1 MTARSI
7 RYRFNETNNIWPGF
21 VDVLAT
27 LLIVIIFVLM
37 VFTVSQIYLSDAI
50 SGRDKALENLRSQ
63 ISKLSKILVIE
74 TKEKQ
79 QALSSLKQT
88 QDNLIQTESDL
99 KTQEMFSQDLQS
111 DIAKKESELFV
122 QDQNILALSDQI
134 KELLVELRI
143 VAKALETYEGVEIAS
158 LNIDGLGERINKA
171 LATRIDQLNQLNEDL
186 DEVNIALAR
195 SETNLQKK
203 IDALDIANTEL
214 AFNKTEL
221 ENKIDALD
229 IANTELAF
237 NKTELENKIDAL
249 DIANTELAFNKT
261 ELENKIDALDIA
273 NTELAFNKTE
283 LENKIDALDIANTE
297 LAFNKTELEN
307 KIDALDIA
315 NTELAFNKT
324 ELENKID
331 ALDIANTELAFN
343 KTELEKTIKELNNLN
358 SNLMSI
364 NESLGLGDADLLEQ
378 LAAIQKKNDELV
390 SLNDLLKDSQ
400 KETEQALQIIER
412 VNEELVL
419 KDEALQEQIMQ
430 YQEIT
435 KDLLAINDSL
445 GLEDASLIEQ
455 LETIRSKNK
464 KLAELNLNLVE
475 KDNAIFSLRGKIL
488 ELNNVLAL
496 SEEKQLT
503 QQSQIAELSQSL
515 NLLKEEKTTIKEK
528 STASIKE
535 MEMRSAE
542 TLKQVAF
549 LTEEIEALK
558 NEITL
563 LNAALEYSEQT
574 LLTKE
579 LKIEVLGERLN
590 KALTSKVF
598 ELQKYRSEFFGKLQL
613 ILGDRKD
620 IKIVG
625 DRFIF
630 ESELLFDSASANLQ
644 SVGMEKLKQ
653 IGLTLM
659 DSTKNIP
666 DDIDWIIQVEGHTD
680 KRPIK
685 TAQYPSNWEL
695 STARAN
701 SVLNLLLDLGFAPNR
716 LSAAGYGEF
725 YPLTDGDSYEDLQ
738 QNRRIELKLTSR

>member
-1 MTARSI
+1 MSARSI
-7 RYRFNETNNIWPGF
+7 RYRLNETNNIWPGF

-37 VFTVSQIYLSDAI
+37 IFTVSQIYLSDAI

-63 ISKLSKILVIE
+63 INELSKILVIE
-74 TKEKQ
+74 KKEKQ
-79 QALSSLKQT
+79 QVLTSLEQT
-88 QDNLIQTESDL
+88 QDQLAQTESDL
-99 KTQEMFSQDLQS
+99 RTQEMYSQGLQS
-111 DIAKKESELFV
+111 DIAKKESELFI

-143 VAKALETYEGVEIAS
+143 VAKALETYEGAEIAS
-158 LNIDGLGERINKA
+158 LNTEGLGERINKA

-186 DEVNIALAR
+186 DEVNIALAQ
-195 SETNLQKK
+195 SETNLQNK
-203 IDALDIANTEL
+203 INDLDIANIEL
-214 AFNKTEL
+214 ALNKTEL
-221 ENKIDALD
+221 ESKI
-229 IANTELAF
+229 E
-237 NKTELENKIDAL
+237 
-249 DIANTELAFNKT
+249 
-261 ELENKIDALDIA
+261 
-273 NTELAFNKTE
+273 
-283 LENKIDALDIANTE
+283 
-297 LAFNKTELEN
+297 
-307 KIDALDIA
+307 
-315 NTELAFNKT
+315 
-324 ELENKID
+324 
-331 ALDIANTELAFN
+331 
-343 KTELEKTIKELNNLN
+343 ELNNLN

-364 NESLGLGDADLLEQ
+364 NESLGLGDADLVEQ

-390 SLNDLLKDSQ
+390 SLNALLQDSQ
-400 KETEQALQIIER
+400 KETEQALKIIEQ

-419 KDEALQEQIMQ
+419 KDEALQEQIVQ

-455 LETIRSKNK
+455 LEAIRSKNE

-488 ELNNVLAL
+488 ELNNILAL

-515 NLLKEEKTTIKEK
+515 NLLKEEKTTIQEE

-535 MEMRSAE
+535 MKMRSTE

-558 NEITL
+558 NEIIL

-644 SVGMEKLKQ
+644 SAGTEKLKQ

-659 DSTKNIP
+659 DTTQDIP
-666 DDIDWIIQVEGHTD
+666 ADIDWIIQVEGHTD
-680 KRPIK
+680 KRSIK
-685 TAQYPSNWEL
+685 TVQYPSNWEL
-695 STARAN
+695 SIARAN
-701 SVLNLLLDLGFAPNR
+701 SVLKLLLDLGFAPHR

-725 YPLTDGDSYEDLQ
+725 YPLSDGDSDEDLQ

>member
-1 MTARSI
+1 MSARSI
-7 RYRFNETNNIWPGF
+7 RYRLNETNNIWPGF

-37 VFTVSQIYLSDAI
+37 IFTVSQIYLSDAI

-63 ISKLSKILVIE
+63 INELSKILVIE
-74 TKEKQ
+74 KKEKQ
-79 QALSSLKQT
+79 QVLTSLEQT
-88 QDNLIQTESDL
+88 QDQLAQTESDL
-99 KTQEMFSQDLQS
+99 RTQEMYSQGLQS
-111 DIAKKESELFV
+111 DIAKKESELFI

-143 VAKALETYEGVEIAS
+143 VAKALETYEGAEIAS
-158 LNIDGLGERINKA
+158 LNTEGLGERINKA

-186 DEVNIALAR
+186 DEVNIALAQ
-195 SETNLQKK
+195 SETNLQNK
-203 IDALDIANTEL
+203 INDLDIANTEL
-214 AFNKTEL
+214 ALNKTEL
-221 ENKIDALD
+221 ENKINDLD
-229 IANTELAF
+229 IANTELAL
-237 NKTELENKIDAL
+237 NKTELENKI
-249 DIANTELAFNKT
+249 E
-261 ELENKIDALDIA
+261 
-273 NTELAFNKTE
+273 
-283 LENKIDALDIANTE
+283 
-297 LAFNKTELEN
+297 
-307 KIDALDIA
+307 
-315 NTELAFNKT
+315 
-324 ELENKID
+324 
-331 ALDIANTELAFN
+331 
-343 KTELEKTIKELNNLN
+343 ELNNLN

-364 NESLGLGDADLLEQ
+364 NESLGLGDADLVEQ

-390 SLNDLLKDSQ
+390 SLNALLQDSQ
-400 KETEQALQIIER
+400 KETEQALKIIEQ

-419 KDEALQEQIMQ
+419 KDEALQEQIVQ

-455 LETIRSKNK
+455 LEAIRSKNE

-488 ELNNVLAL
+488 ELNNILGL

-515 NLLKEEKTTIKEK
+515 NLLKEEKTTIQEE

-535 MEMRSAE
+535 MKMRSTE

-549 LTEEIEALK
+549 LTEEIGALK
-558 NEITL
+558 NEIIL

-630 ESELLFDSASANLQ
+630 ESELLFNSASANLQ
-644 SVGMEKLKQ
+644 SAGTEKLKQ

-659 DSTKNIP
+659 DTTQDIP
-666 DDIDWIIQVEGHTD
+666 ADIDWIIQVEGHTD
-680 KRPIK
+680 KRSIK
-685 TAQYPSNWEL
+685 TVQYPSNWEL

-701 SVLNLLLDLGFAPNR
+701 SVLKLLLDLGFAPHR

-725 YPLTDGDSYEDLQ
+725 YPLSDGDSDEDLQ